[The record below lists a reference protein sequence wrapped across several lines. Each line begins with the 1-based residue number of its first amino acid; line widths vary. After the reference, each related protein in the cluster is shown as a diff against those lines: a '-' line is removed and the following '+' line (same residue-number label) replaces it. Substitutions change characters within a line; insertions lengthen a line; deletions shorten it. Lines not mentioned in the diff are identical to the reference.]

1 MQCKSI
7 LRNCFFC
14 RRTKQRGYNTWFGN
28 QHYPKDQPDLS
39 KYTINEIVELQKR
52 FLGEGLGR
60 FAGGDSAAVG
70 KYQMTYP
77 ETLQNMQVLILLK
90 ISSLQEIRIE
100 WHYMVI

>member
-1 MQCKSI
+1 MQKAFLETVS
-7 LRNCFFC
+7 FAEG
-14 RRTKQRGYNTWFGN
+14 TKQRGYNTWFGN

-60 FAGGDSAAVG
+60 FAEYDSAAVG

-77 ETLQNMQVLILLK
+77 ETFLQNMQVLILLK